1 MSTKGDIKATIPKGC
16 DNAILLRDLANV
28 VGVEARQVKRHIQDL
43 RFEGE
48 PIISKTDGGYY
59 YPELGSAA
67 DMANARRFIAM
78 MRDQADQRYVTARVV
93 EGWLEN
99 AEKEEKEPKR

>member
-93 EGWLEN
+93 ERWLEN
-99 AEKEEKEPKR
+99 AEKEEKGIKR